1 MSVLIYLIP
10 AALFLGLLGLAGF
23 LWALKNGQFADQ
35 ARARYLPLVED
46 VPLPPA
52 EVSRRLPVEV
62 YALIIIIT
70 LGMLSIASTITLTI
84 YWLKG

>member
-1 MSVLIYLIP
+1 MVYIAWLSLIAVGI
-10 AALFLGLLGLAGF
+10 GISIMVF

-35 ARARYLPLVED
+35 ARARYLPLGEE
-46 VPLPPA
+46 VPLSPA
-52 EVSRRLPVEV
+52 EVSRRLPAEV

-70 LGMLSIASTITLTI
+70 LGILSILSTITLTI

>member
-1 MSVLIYLIP
+1 MVYIAWLSLIAVGI
-10 AALFLGLLGLAGF
+10 GISIMVF

-35 ARARYLPLVED
+35 ARARYLPLMED

-70 LGMLSIASTITLTI
+70 LGILSILSTITLTI

>member
-1 MSVLIYLIP
+1 MVYLAWLSLIAVGI
-10 AALFLGLLGLAGF
+10 GISIMVF

-35 ARARYLPLVED
+35 ARARYLPLVEE

-62 YALIIIIT
+62 YALSIIIT
-70 LGMLSIASTITLTI
+70 LGILSILSTITLTI

>member
-1 MSVLIYLIP
+1 MVYIAWLSLIAVGI
-10 AALFLGLLGLAGF
+10 GISIMVF

-52 EVSRRLPVEV
+52 EVSKRLPVEV

-70 LGMLSIASTITLTI
+70 LGILSILSTITLTI

>member
-1 MSVLIYLIP
+1 MVL
-10 AALFLGLLGLAGF
+10 

-35 ARARYLPLVED
+35 ARARYLPLMEE

-52 EVSRRLPVEV
+52 EVSGRLPVEV

-70 LGMLSIASTITLTI
+70 LGILSILSTITLTI

>member
-1 MSVLIYLIP
+1 MVYIAWLSLIAVGI
-10 AALFLGLLGLAGF
+10 GISIMVF

-70 LGMLSIASTITLTI
+70 LGILSILSTLTLTI

>member
-1 MSVLIYLIP
+1 MVYLAWLSLIAI
-10 AALFLGLLGLAGF
+10 GIGISIMVF

-35 ARARYLPLVED
+35 ARARYLPLMEE
-46 VPLPPA
+46 VPLPLA
-52 EVSRRLPVEV
+52 EVSDRLPVEV

-70 LGMLSIASTITLTI
+70 LGILSILSTITLTI